1 MLATVTSKGQITIPK
16 TIREAMSISFKDK
29 IDFII
34 DGDRL
39 VLKRVKTLKDLRG
52 SIPSISGNIDNER
65 QHARTAVSKRFIE
78 EMK

>member
-39 VLKRVKTLKDLRG
+39 VLRRVKTLKDLRG
-52 SIPSISGNIDNER
+52 SIPSKSGNIDNER
-65 QHARTAVSKRFIE
+65 QHARAAVSKKIIE

>member
-39 VLKRVKTLKDLRG
+39 VSQACKNLKG
-52 SIPSISGNIDNER
+52 SKGKHSFHIR
-65 QHARTAVSKRFIE
+65 
-78 EMK
+78 

>member
-16 TIREAMSISFKDK
+16 TIRKAMSISFKDK

-65 QHARTAVSKRFIE
+65 QHAKTAVSKRFIE

>member
-39 VLKRVKTLKDLRG
+39 VLKRVKTLNDLRG

-65 QHARTAVSKRFIE
+65 QHAKTAVSKRFIE

>member
-39 VLKRVKTLKDLRG
+39 VLKRIKTLKDLRG

-65 QHARTAVSKRFIE
+65 QHAKTAVSKRFIE

>member
-65 QHARTAVSKRFIE
+65 QHARTAVSKRFVE

>member
-39 VLKRVKTLKDLRG
+39 VLKRVKTLNDLRG

>member
-16 TIREAMSISFKDK
+16 TIRDAMSISFKDK

>member
-1 MLATVTSKGQITIPK
+1 MLAIVTSKGQITIPK
-16 TIREAMSISFKDK
+16 TIREDMGISFKDK

-39 VLKRVKTLKDLRG
+39 VLRRVKTLKDLRG
-52 SIPSISGNIDNER
+52 SIPSRAGNIDIER
-65 QHARTAVSKRFIE
+65 QHARAAKSKIFIE

>member
-65 QHARTAVSKRFIE
+65 QHAKTAVSKRFIE